1 MNRPMCPVCN
11 KNHCAANY
19 YRKGVRYFRS
29 KCDDCIRKN
38 KGIRPA
44 VPTWKKLGYTKKT
57 GCDLCGFRRMYD
69 SQMVVF
75 HVDGNLTN
83 NELVNLRTICLNCI
97 EVVKRKE
104 PIWKL
109 GDLEIDP

>member
-1 MNRPMCPVCN
+1 
-11 KNHCAANY
+11 
-19 YRKGVRYFRS
+19 
-29 KCDDCIRKN
+29 
-38 KGIRPA
+38 
-44 VPTWKKLGYTKKT
+44 
-57 GCDLCGFRRMYD
+57 
-69 SQMVVF
+69 MVVF